1 MGFAAIAVHTKRV
14 SMFALLLML
23 AGCINDDNSFRS
35 LDLTATATLDAP
47 TETVA
52 AKVMIVGDVASPRL
66 ADLLE
71 VRGYDVTDVPYV
83 AYEATAHAMS
93 GDYIVWTDKRNG
105 NFDIF
110 AYQISTATE
119 FPVSLAAG
127 DQLAPQ
133 VSGDYVVWQDHR
145 NDDADIYAYQFSTAT
160 EFPVTEAKRQQRY
173 PQIDGDYIVWQDER
187 NNEPDI
193 YAFQIS
199 SGEEIEVSNQFG
211 DGEQLQ
217 PLINGDTIIWRSF
230 QDGFNDIYGYHLV
243 SQEQFVITDASG
255 SQYMPALSEK
265 YVVWVDNSSGEDDL
279 YAYNLASSQTLLVSA
294 TAGQQWSPQV
304 SGDYVVWQDY
314 RNGIDYDIYAYNL
327 LDEEEIPIIVH
338 GKAQLNPVIDGDYI
352 AWQDF
357 RDDNY
362 DIYAYRISSGEE
374 ITISRHATPQ
384 TRPLL
389 VDGQIAWLDGRRGLV
404 DVAFR
409 QAITATDQLATVEW
423 ITPAGVID
431 DLAEQ
436 KLVILGS
443 DVFSN
448 EVVLNVFD
456 TAISAKV
463 NVLGFGGEGTSL
475 ASALA
480 QKEKGAAAGRYGIR
494 TTPASGCSPMRLVV
508 EPTDVNDIH
517 PIFTDVDVSNIL
529 ELESEEAVSMDEL
542 AINTDESPKD
552 WDKLATFTTRMCN
565 QGAPAIVE
573 FSVEEGGSKI
583 ILDGSAGVADKYA
596 YWSNTRWSMFSNAV
610 SYLTSEE

>member
-1 MGFAAIAVHTKRV
+1 VGLAAIAVYLKRA
-14 SMFALLLML
+14 SMFALLLIL
-23 AGCINDDNSFRS
+23 AGCINDDNSFRG

-83 AYEATAHAMS
+83 AYEASAHAMA

-110 AYQISTATE
+110 AYQISTAIE
-119 FPVSLAAG
+119 FPVTLAAG
-127 DQLAPQ
+127 NQLTPQ
-133 VSGDYVVWQDHR
+133 VSGDYVVWQDER
-145 NDDADIYAYQFSTAT
+145 DGDADIYAYQFSTAT
-160 EFPVTEAKRQQRY
+160 EFAVTTAKRQQRY

-193 YAFQIS
+193 YAYQIS
-199 SGEEIEVSNQFG
+199 SGDEIEVSNQFG
-211 DGEQLQ
+211 DGEQLE
-217 PLINGDTIIWRSF
+217 PLINGDNIIWRSF
-230 QDGFNDIYGYHLV
+230 QGGFNDIYGYRIA
-243 SQEQFVITDASG
+243 SQEQFVIADASG

-265 YVVWVDNSSGEDDL
+265 YVVWVDNSNGDDDL
-279 YAYNLASSQTLLVSA
+279 YAYNLITSETLLVSA
-294 TAGQQWSPQV
+294 TAGQQWRPQV
-304 SGDYVVWQDY
+304 SGEYVVWQDY

-327 LDEEEIPIIVH
+327 LEEEEIPIAVRDN
-338 GKAQLNPVIDGDYI
+338 AQLYPVIDGDYI

-357 RDDNY
+357 HKDNY
-362 DIYAYRISSGEE
+362 DIYAYRISTGEE
-374 ITISRHATPQ
+374 IAVSPHPTPQ

-409 QAITATDQLATVEW
+409 QEITATDQLATIEW
-423 ITPAGVID
+423 STPAGVID
-431 DLAEQ
+431 SLAEQ
-436 KLVILGS
+436 QLVILGS
-443 DVFSN
+443 DVFSD
-448 EVVLNVFD
+448 EVVLNIFD

-463 NVLGFGGEGTSL
+463 NVLSFGGEGTSL

-480 QKEKGAAAGRYGIR
+480 AAGRYGMSV
-494 TTPASGCSPMRLVV
+494 TSASGCSPMRLVADT
-508 EPTDVNDIH
+508 TDVNDIH
-517 PIFTDVDVSNIL
+517 PLFTDIDVANIL

-542 AINTDESPKD
+542 AINTDESHADSPTD
-552 WDKLATFTTRMCN
+552 WDVLATFSTRMCN
-565 QGAPAIVE
+565 QAAPAMIE
-573 FSVEEGGSKI
+573 FSVEKDGSKI

-596 YWSNTRWSMFSNAV
+596 YWSTTRWSMFSNAV
-610 SYLTSEE
+610 SYLTNEE